1 MNLLKRVSLYTVRK
15 IGKSVVLFLL
25 LFLLTTL
32 VTVGFSVLDATQ
44 KAAASL
50 RETVGA
56 SFSIQGK
63 IDELSFE
70 EDGTGYTTNTALLTE
85 QDIDAIMGERQI
97 KAYNAVQTST
107 ACPIG
112 LFTLSGREDC
122 PISANTETVWNS
134 YFSMGILELIDGTAI
149 TTNHSMSAIISGA
162 LAEENNLTIGNRLS
176 LSAYL
181 PNGPKTEVSLEIVA
195 LYASDPSMEFDD
207 DTVFLTHD
215 AYWKL
220 TNTTPQ
226 TYSGKVSFI
235 VNDPLELDN
244 VIEQI
249 KQLDGIDWDNY
260 IFSKSNE
267 SYEAISY
274 QLSTLE
280 RLTAILIS
288 VSAVI
293 CAAILFLVL
302 AMRVRNRVHEA
313 GIMLA
318 VGVSKSNIIIQYMAE
333 VGVLLAVA
341 FIISY
346 FASTS
351 ITAGIA
357 AYLQKLIGIVDI
369 TIAPCS
375 LFLQYFC
382 EAAVTGIAVIIAS
395 IPIIHLK
402 PKDILSKID

>member
-1 MNLLKRVSLYTVRK
+1 M
-15 IGKSVVLFLL
+15 
-25 LFLLTTL
+25 
-32 VTVGFSVLDATQ
+32 
-44 KAAASL
+44 
-50 RETVGA
+50 
-56 SFSIQGK
+56 
-63 IDELSFE
+63 SFE